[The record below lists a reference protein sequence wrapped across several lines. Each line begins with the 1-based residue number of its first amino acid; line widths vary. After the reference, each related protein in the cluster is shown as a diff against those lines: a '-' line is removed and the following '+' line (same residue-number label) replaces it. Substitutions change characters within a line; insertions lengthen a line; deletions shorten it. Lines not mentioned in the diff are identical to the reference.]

1 MNRSARVL
9 QAPVPAAGLV
19 VLVVLVVLL
28 AAGPARAETA
38 ETRRPSPVYS
48 SPGEQARVVTRV
60 RAGSALKVLERKNR
74 WLKVRVNGR
83 TGWIARTSVAP
94 LARGDAPGRSARR
107 RASAQGRG
115 RRPGTP
121 GTAARDRAGDHA
133 SDDGAAARPEQAG
146 PEEAGDQNVLRA
158 RRRQAVLRRL
168 VERRALAAERATAI
182 AIDGTAGEGEDLPL
196 AGTGAGRG
204 VARADRGVDSDA
216 GADLA
221 AGAGDVHLPGATPVA
236 SLAPP
241 AADAA
246 GRAGA
251 RAEVARAPEY
261 VVVRAEARLY
271 QQPTSRSDQ
280 VLRASAGVRLRVLER
295 TGKWLRVASER
306 GEAGWV
312 RSSRVRQSP
321 VDDRRRD
328 ARRLDAGRGD
338 AGRVDDAAP
347 AARPAAAA
355 SASRGDKLVVRA
367 TAALGYTAIGQKF
380 ASGSSDPRATYRLSS
395 GAAVLG
401 AGGELIH
408 AWSARWVVAGD
419 LGYRYSQATPGLH
432 YTDPDTMT
440 AVDIG
445 FKRHQIDLG
454 ARAGYALGGA
464 PGMVAYARV
473 GFRYDNLRIDDV
485 RNFDSNLARLPSEVL
500 RGVTVGAL
508 LDVPRLGARW
518 SARVGLD
525 ALPLLASRTQTTG
538 LEDGASSHTFAVRG
552 AAIVACALGDT
563 YRVSGEYG
571 VEYAKTRWSGVADG
585 SMRLQAADWARR
597 KDSAHMFVIGV
608 GRSF

>member
-1 MNRSARVL
+1 MHRSVRVL
-9 QAPVPAAGLV
+9 QALVSAGG
-19 VLVVLVVLL
+19 LVVLL

-38 ETRRPSPVYS
+38 QTRRPSPVFA

-60 RAGSALKVLERKNR
+60 RAGSAVKVLERKNR

-83 TGWIARTSVAP
+83 TGWIARTSVGP
-94 LARGDAPGRSARR
+94 VARGDAPVRSAGR
-107 RASAQGRG
+107 RASAEGRG
-115 RRPGTP
+115 RRPDR
-121 GTAARDRAGDHA
+121 TAGAATDE
-133 SDDGAAARPEQAG
+133 GAAARPEEAR
-146 PEEAGDQNVLRA
+146 PEEAGDENALRA

-168 VERRALAAERATAI
+168 VQRRALAAERATAI

-196 AGTGAGRG
+196 AGAGAARG
-204 VARADRGVDSDA
+204 VGVGASRADRGVDSDA
-216 GADLA
+216 DPAT
-221 AGAGDVHLPGATPVA
+221 GAGGEHLPGATPVA
-236 SLAPP
+236 ALAPP
-241 AADAA
+241 AREAA
-246 GRAGA
+246 GRARA
-251 RAEVARAPEY
+251 RAGVARAPQY

-271 QQPTSRSDQ
+271 QQPTSGSDQ

-295 TGKWLRVASER
+295 SGKWLRVASER

-321 VDDRRRD
+321 VDASRPDASRVD
-328 ARRLDAGRGD
+328 AR
-338 AGRVDDAAP
+338 VDAAP
-347 AARPAAAA
+347 SARPAAARA
-355 SASRGDKLVVRA
+355 DKLVVRA
-367 TAALGYTAIGQKF
+367 AAGLGYSAIGQKF

-401 AGGELIH
+401 AGGEVVH
-408 AWSARWVVAGD
+408 ALSERWVVAGD
-419 LGYRYSQATPGLH
+419 LGYRYSQATSGMH

-445 FKRHQIDLG
+445 FKRHQFDLG
-454 ARAGYALGGA
+454 ARAGYALGGKL
-464 PGMVAYARV
+464 GMVASGRL
-473 GFRYDNLRIDDV
+473 GFHYDNLRIDEV

-525 ALPLLASRTQTTG
+525 ALPLLARRTQTAG

-552 AAIVACALGDT
+552 GAVVAYALSDT

-571 VEYAKTRWSGVADG
+571 YEYAKTRWSGVADG

-597 KDSAHMFVIGV
+597 KDSAHLFVIGV